1 MDTQIPYC
9 VAKHPEVQGRVLAG
23 TAEYQHCKRQLVGE
37 LDPVGAEA
45 RVQQFLRT
53 RQGYATE
60 SRHPARE
67 GSLDQA
73 KSPAEVRPA
82 GASPPFSA
90 WLRTPLALSSFTLP

>member
-1 MDTQIPYC
+1 MNTQIPYC

-60 SRHPARE
+60 SRHPTRTVQLYA
-67 GSLDQA
+67 A
-73 KSPAEVRPA
+73 I
-82 GASPPFSA
+82 ASCAIFG
-90 WLRTPLALSSFTLP
+90 LVIRGLG